1 MADPKGIQH
10 GGFIRNGINERC
22 WFTQIYEE
30 TNPHFMPPSLQ
41 HTTHHDLRTIIFDDP
56 ECMAGAYDTLNKM
69 MINNA
74 ITRWLRGNYF
84 VRDIEFDTQDIL
96 PPAEDQARGNC
107 LQSTN
112 YPSKGI
118 YIEYRMDAGN
128 ITSVFYMEALDSCT
142 GSGPANRVEA
152 PAPPRSTPRPAQGQ
166 DYSVAEKLTVLEDPR
181 RRDYDAV
188 VERFQFL
195 LDWFLRSCPDVT
207 EEIRV
212 GDFLVFIHQKLEGI
226 GKREGLLALSSRL
239 LEVAG
244 NTSSLARG
252 AKVDS
257 LDCAEIF
264 VMYYQLRQEGLRPEV
279 ARAVL
284 TDTVAESYGVSMD
297 TPVCRRDRLGE
308 ILGCD

>member
-1 MADPKGIQH
+1 MA
-10 GGFIRNGINERC
+10 
-22 WFTQIYEE
+22 
-30 TNPHFMPPSLQ
+30 SA
-41 HTTHHDLRTIIFDDP
+41 HD
-56 ECMAGAYDTLNKM
+56 ALNKM

-74 ITRWLRGNYF
+74 ITRWFRGAYF
-84 VRDIEFDTQDIL
+84 VRDMEFDTQDIL
-96 PPAEDQARGNC
+96 PPATLQARGNC

-118 YIEYRMDAGN
+118 YVEYIKEAGN
-128 ITSVFYMEALDSCT
+128 ITGVAYMVALDSCA
-142 GSGPANRVEA
+142 GSGPASRVEV
-152 PAPPRSTPRPAQGQ
+152 PATPRPAQGET
-166 DYSVAEKLTVLEDPR
+166 DSVSVAEKLTVLEAPR

-239 LEVAG
+239 LEVVG
-244 NTSSLARG
+244 TTSSLARG
-252 AKVDS
+252 ARVKP

-264 VMYYQLRQEGLRPEV
+264 AMYYTLRQGGLRPEV
-279 ARAVL
+279 ARARL
-284 TDTVAESYGVSMD
+284 TNTVAERYGFD
-297 TPVCRRDRLGE
+297 AGALVCRRDRLGE
-308 ILGCD
+308 IIDCD